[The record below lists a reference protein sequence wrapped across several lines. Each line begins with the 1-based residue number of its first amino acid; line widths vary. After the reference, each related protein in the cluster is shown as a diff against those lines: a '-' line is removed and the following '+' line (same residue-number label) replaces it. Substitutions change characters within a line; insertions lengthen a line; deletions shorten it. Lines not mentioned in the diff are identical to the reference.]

1 MQNIDD
7 ILDRAM
13 SLPYETR
20 LDVIE
25 IIKKRTMEEER
36 VRIAQE
42 CRTVEQEYAAGR
54 MKSGTAQDL
63 GNYLEN
69 DDD

>member
-7 ILDRAM
+7 ILDQAM

-25 IIKKRTMEEER
+25 ILKKRTIEEER
-36 VRIAQE
+36 VRIAEE

-54 MKSGTAQDL
+54 IKIGTAQDL
-63 GNYLEN
+63 RNYLEN

>member
-54 MKSGTAQDL
+54 MKSGGL
-63 GNYLEN
+63 S
-69 DDD
+69 